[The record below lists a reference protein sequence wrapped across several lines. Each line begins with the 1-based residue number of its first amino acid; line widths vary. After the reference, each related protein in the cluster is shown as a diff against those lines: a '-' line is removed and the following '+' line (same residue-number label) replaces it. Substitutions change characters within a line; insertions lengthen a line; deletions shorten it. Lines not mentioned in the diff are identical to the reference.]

1 MASKLRDGLFIGDAE
16 TSTDPEFLE
25 LNKISN
31 LVNLSGRD
39 VPNVWAAHGLVYLT
53 FLWEDNPDFRLFGNM
68 EDCNANSGELYPP
81 PLSEIVDFIDG
92 SLRHGI
98 SVLLF
103 SKKGQS
109 RCVVAACAYLMCK
122 YRWGFEKAFDLILS
136 KKTDAAP
143 NKGFIQQLFALD
155 KILLLRIGG
164 LKHDSSDSK
173 AEPFSSSSAKEEG
186 APLAYLDG
194 FELTLS
200 PKELLR
206 WRSWDSS

>member
-39 VPNVWAAHGLVYLT
+39 IPNVWAAHGLVYLT

-68 EDCNANSGELYPP
+68 EDCDAICGELYPP

-103 SKKGQS
+103 SKKGQKVKERVFLS
-109 RCVVAACAYLMCK
+109 VSSFSLMNIFHVNNIK
-122 YRWGFEKAFDLILS
+122 ERVRW
-136 KKTDAAP
+136 KK
-143 NKGFIQQLFALD
+143 
-155 KILLLRIGG
+155 
-164 LKHDSSDSK
+164 
-173 AEPFSSSSAKEEG
+173 
-186 APLAYLDG
+186 
-194 FELTLS
+194 
-200 PKELLR
+200 
-206 WRSWDSS
+206 